1 MRDEANVGTVVP
13 IRRVLIRIRA
23 LRRDRGFS
31 QAMLA
36 TKAGLSREYVARLE
50 AGRHDP
56 TITVLTRIAKALK
69 VSVADLV
76 D

>member
-1 MRDEANVGTVVP
+1 
-13 IRRVLIRIRA
+13 
-23 LRRDRGFS
+23 
-31 QAMLA
+31 MLA

-69 VSVADLV
+69 VSVADLL